1 VYCVRSD
8 VGYNTNGEG
17 VLAQSGAVTSSRD
30 VLKGVIVHSGAVFLF
45 RGDANGEG
53 VLAQSMGVIVL
64 EEAPM
69 GVIVLSGWNR
79 GRRRSPCAVRGSYLR
94 GGGGEG
100 RRRATW

>member
-1 VYCVRSD
+1 VFGWQRKRV
-8 VGYNTNGEG
+8 G
-17 VLAQSGAVTSSRD
+17 VLAQSGAVTTSQSVASS
-30 VLKGVIVHSGAVFLF
+30 HSGAVFVV

-53 VLAQSMGVIVL
+53 VLTQSMGVIVF

-79 GRRRSPCAVRGSYLR
+79 GRRRSPCAVRGSNLR